1 MQQNTENYALGD
13 SEYRF
18 ACLVWENEPV
28 GSGTLV
34 KLAADRLGWKKSTS
48 YTVLKN
54 LIHKGILRNEDSV
67 VTALVKKSQVQ
78 QYESS
83 AIVSRA
89 FDGSLPQFV
98 AAFLGDNRISDQDA
112 AEIRRMLDACQG
124 GRTGGASC

>member
-28 GSGTLV
+28 GSGALV

-54 LIHKGILRNEDSV
+54 LIHKGILCNEDSV

-124 GRTGGASC
+124 GGTGGASC